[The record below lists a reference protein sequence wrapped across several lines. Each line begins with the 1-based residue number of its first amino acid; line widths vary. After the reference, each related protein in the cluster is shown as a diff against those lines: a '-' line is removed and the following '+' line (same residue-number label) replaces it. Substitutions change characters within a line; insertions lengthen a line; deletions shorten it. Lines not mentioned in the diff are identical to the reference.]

1 MESKTFHVIK
11 RRIFFMRVAATVG
24 CIALGVWSASRV
36 SVYNLVEA
44 LPVLVI
50 AFIALPVWIWHNSD
64 YFAVTAALTIG
75 PDGVEYCRGKQR
87 HFLKW
92 DEIHFIS
99 VDGSAYRKLIYINGG
114 DINLLFRIKKIKD
127 FNEVYFGAE
136 LRPKLIHE
144 IQKHWDKP
152 IQGIY

>member
-11 RRIFFMRVAATVG
+11 RRVFCMRVAATAV
-24 CIALGVWSASRV
+24 CIWLGVWSASLV
-36 SVYNLVEA
+36 SIYNMVEV
-44 LPVLVI
+44 LPFLAI

-64 YFAVTAALTIG
+64 YFAVTATLTIS
-75 PDGVEYCRGKQR
+75 PNGVEYRTGKR
-87 HFLKW
+87 HCFLKW
-92 DEIHFIS
+92 DEINFIS

-114 DINLLFRIKKIKD
+114 DINLLFKIKKIKD

-136 LRPKLIHE
+136 LSPKLIRE
-144 IQKHWDKP
+144 IQKHWKKP